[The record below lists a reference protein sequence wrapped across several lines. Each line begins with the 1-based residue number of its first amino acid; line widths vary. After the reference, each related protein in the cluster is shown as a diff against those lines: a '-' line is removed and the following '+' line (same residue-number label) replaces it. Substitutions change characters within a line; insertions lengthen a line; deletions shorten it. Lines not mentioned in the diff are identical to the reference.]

1 MRPATITRLVGERS
15 SVNPAGSEPSH
26 AGPTIAKSPPWLPT
40 VREPGAAGT
49 LFHASISCMIQKRSP
64 IAGTDSTSG
73 SDETSSCASEY
84 RVSTL
89 KPTTVLF
96 EASGKAR

>member
-1 MRPATITRLVGERS
+1 MRS
-15 SVNPAGSEPSH
+15 SVRPDGQRPVPAGSDDREVP
-26 AGPTIAKSPPWLPT
+26 ALPPT

-49 LFHASISCMIQKRSP
+49 LFHASTSCMIQKRSP
-64 IAGTDSTSG
+64 IAGTESTSG
-73 SDETSSCASEY
+73 SAERSSCASEY

-96 EASGKAR
+96 EASGNAR